1 MTNRLACRKY
11 GKNWIGVGILVGF
24 CLVGTA
30 CSRLQS
36 ELKETELKETEPKET
51 EPVVHQNTNRLA
63 HETSPYL
70 LLHAHNPVD
79 WYPWGE
85 EALEKARRENK
96 LIFLSVGYSSC
107 YWCHV
112 MERES
117 FMDEEIAA
125 YLNDHFVCI
134 KVDREERPDID
145 AIYMHAVQLSSGRGG
160 WPMSVF
166 LIPGVD
172 AKPFA
177 GGTYFPARDGDRSGA
192 KGFLTIVREMQKL
205 WTEERPKIV
214 STAELVA
221 REIQKN
227 LQRHQELQPEE
238 LNGALL
244 DHTLEQL
251 AAEYDP
257 EQGGFGFSLFNVD
270 RPKFPEPSKLLFL
283 LQRARSPDGEPAQSM
298 LLASLDR
305 MMLGGIRDHLGGG
318 FHRYSTDRYWRI
330 PHFEKML
337 YDNGQLA
344 TIYAEAFSLT
354 QNPAY
359 RLVVEEM
366 LDFILREMT
375 SPEGGFYSALDAETD
390 AEEGKFYRWTVDEM
404 QAELTTEQWNLF
416 APIYGLNQGPNF
428 EHKYYVPLVT
438 PTDDSLSQDLQ
449 KTIHPGLKPI
459 RSKLL
464 DARGRRQRPLLDT
477 KIITG
482 WNGLMIRGFADAG
495 RIFHHQPYLQTAERV
510 ADFVLA
516 ELQTEDGHF
525 MRNFAGGKAK
535 LNAFLDDYAFLT
547 DGLIALHRAT
557 GDMKWLTTA
566 QAITDRQVEL
576 FWDDTH
582 GGFYFTSDD
591 HESLLA
597 RLKDP
602 HDGVRP
608 SGSSVS
614 ADNLVYL
621 ARELDRQD
629 YLDRAEETIQSSA
642 DLLRERPAAVTRMA
656 VAVMALL
663 EARGE

>member
-11 GKNWIGVGILVGF
+11 GKSWIGFGILVGL
-24 CLVGTA
+24 CLAGTA

-36 ELKETELKETEPKET
+36 ERNETEPKET

-85 EALEKARRENK
+85 EALQKARRENK
-96 LIFLSVGYSSC
+96 IIFLSVGYSSC

-125 YLNDHFVCI
+125 YLNEHFVCI

-166 LIPGVD
+166 LVPGED

-177 GGTYFPARDGDRSGA
+177 GGTYFPPRDGDRPPA
-192 KGFLTIVREMQKL
+192 RGFLSVVRDIQKL
-205 WTEERPKIV
+205 WTEQRPKV
-214 STAELVA
+214 VDTAELVA

-227 LQRHQELQPEE
+227 LQRHQELQPAE
-238 LNGALL
+238 LDGALL

-257 EQGGFGFSLFNVD
+257 EYGGFGFSLFNVD

-283 LQRARSPDGEPAQSM
+283 VQRARLPDGEPAQTM

-359 RLVVEEM
+359 QLVVEEL

-375 SPEGGFYSALDAETD
+375 LSEGGFYSALDAETD
-390 AEEGKFYRWTVDEM
+390 AEEGKFYRWTVDEI

-416 APIYGLNQGPNF
+416 APIYGLNQEPNF

-438 PTDDSLSQDLQ
+438 PTDDSLSQALQ

-464 DARGRRQRPLLDT
+464 NVRGQRPRPLLDT

-495 RIFHHQPYLQTAERV
+495 RIFNHPPYLQTAERV
-510 ADFVLA
+510 TRFVLA
-516 ELQTEDGHF
+516 ELQTEDGHLL
-525 MRNFAGGKAK
+525 RNFAGGKAK

-557 GDMKWLTTA
+557 GDRKWLTTA
-566 QAITDRQVEL
+566 ETITDRQIEL

-608 SGSSVS
+608 SGLSVS

-629 YLDRAEETIQSSA
+629 YFDRAEATIQSSA

-656 VAVMALL
+656 IAVMALL
-663 EARGE
+663 EARSE